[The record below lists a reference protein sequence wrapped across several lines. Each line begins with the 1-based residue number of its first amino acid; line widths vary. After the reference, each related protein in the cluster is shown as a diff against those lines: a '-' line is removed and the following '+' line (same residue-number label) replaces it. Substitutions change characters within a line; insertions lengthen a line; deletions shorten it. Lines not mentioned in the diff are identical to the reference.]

1 MKCDVLPHT
10 RLNQVINHIGSN
22 PSAAPLGMDQYKRDV
37 SLVIVYIGDHKR
49 KTNNEFSKINGNSW
63 LDEFEK
69 FVPVFLFLSL
79 LFVCLFVC
87 LFAFLTHGRTFMFI
101 LSVIV
106 LIITCNHP
114 HLEIAFNLSQSIAKI
129 TKTPPPLFVYV
140 INTLLYCAS
149 NSHMRDFNQI

>member
-1 MKCDVLPHT
+1 M
-10 RLNQVINHIGSN
+10 
-22 PSAAPLGMDQYKRDV
+22 
-37 SLVIVYIGDHKR
+37 
-49 KTNNEFSKINGNSW
+49 NSRN
-63 LDEFEK
+63 
-69 FVPVFLFLSL
+69 LSL
-79 LFVCLFVC
+79 FFFFSLFFVCLFVC

-106 LIITCNHP
+106 PIITCNHP